1 MLNDLLKF
9 IQHGGAKAK
18 FFQSQLR
25 ATAVHNAHH
34 YLLAKLSWKGAHA
47 QINWPSIHAHA
58 NFAVLRN
65 AALANVHVRHNFNS
79 AGNCGVHA
87 PWWRH
92 ALAEHAV
99 NSKAHAHFSIVRFN
113 VNVAGTFFHRGA
125 NGKVDQL
132 HHGAHVIAVD
142 AAHHFIDL
150 FFLKREVAVL
160 AVIQHFIDNF
170 LRLLLH
176 GAFAANI
183 SKHGL
188 DTFGGTGHK
197 AHAFTTL
204 SLSKFTQVIL
214 WISRGNNQS
223 VLLQAQ
229 GNNAMFAA
237 HGDGQ

>member
-1 MLNDLLKF
+1 MC
-9 IQHGGAKAK
+9 
-18 FFQSQLR
+18 
-25 ATAVHNAHH
+25 ATAVHNAHNNF
-34 YLLAKLSWKGAHA
+34 LAKLSGQRAHA
-47 QINWPSIHAHA
+47 QINGSAIHAHA

-92 ALAEHAV
+92 ALTEHAV
-99 NSKAHAHFSIVRFN
+99 NAKAHAHFSIVRFN
-113 VNVAGTFFHRGA
+113 VNVAGAFFNGGA
-125 NGKVDQL
+125 NGEVDQL
-132 HHGAHVIAVD
+132 HHRTHVIAVR
-142 AAHHFIDL
+142 AAHHFINL
-150 FFLKREVAVL
+150 FFLKREVAVI
-160 AVIQHFIDNF
+160 AVVQHFIDNF
-170 LRLLLH
+170 LRFLLH

-183 SKHGL
+183 SKHGINS
-188 DTFGGTGHK
+188 FGGTGHK

-204 SLSKFTQVIL
+204 SLSKFTHMVIL